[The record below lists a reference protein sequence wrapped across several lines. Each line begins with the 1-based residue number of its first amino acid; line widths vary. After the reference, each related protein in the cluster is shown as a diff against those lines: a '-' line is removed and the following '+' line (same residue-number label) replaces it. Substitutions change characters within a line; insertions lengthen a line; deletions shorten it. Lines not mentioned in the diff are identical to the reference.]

1 MGDSWHWEVRA
12 MNLQFQLPSGIR
24 WSGMLVG
31 TVLCASAGAVV
42 LLQHSGPLL
51 LDIFRPS
58 ASIDAVDVTTP
69 LLAQHEATQGTYESR
84 FAGRSLFFAPQDWKR
99 KIPPPP
105 PPPPPSPPPP
115 PPQAPT
121 EYSGPKVVG
130 MLGSTVY
137 LEGARTVEIGKDA
150 EGITLVEIISPWM
163 VKIRHKGKEYE
174 VAVGQKMNEANFKP
188 LTSAS
193 TPSGVTV
200 EPATG
205 AGGVG
210 TRSGASPAGT
220 MVTKTAT
227 PPGAA
232 GAVAGAGAGGV
243 PSGTGANGAA
253 AGASGTAG
261 AGGAVGAS
269 GASGAS
275 GAGGAGAGGAPNA
288 ADTAPV
294 LNSTPAVP
302 PIPPATTQVA
312 VSRLEVE
319 PARTALAQVAA
330 ARGRPDLNEATR
342 QRLEAEEQ
350 WLVQRL
356 EDLTR

>member
-1 MGDSWHWEVRA
+1 
-12 MNLQFQLPSGIR
+12 MNFQFQLPSGIR
-24 WSGMLVG
+24 WSGMLVA

-42 LLQHSGPLL
+42 LVQHSAPLL

-69 LLAQHEATQGTYESR
+69 LLAQHETTQGTYESR

-130 MLGSTVY
+130 MLGSTLY
-137 LEGARTVEIGKDA
+137 LEGARTVELGKEA

-163 VKIRHKGKEYE
+163 VKIRHKGKEYD

-210 TRSGASPAGT
+210 IRSGSGSAGT
-220 MVTKTAT
+220 MGTKTAT

-232 GAVAGAGAGGV
+232 GAVAGAGASGIQ
-243 PSGTGANGAA
+243 SGTGATGAAAGAGGPAGAAGAAGAVGA
-253 AGASGTAG
+253 AGASGTTG
-261 AGGAVGAS
+261 AGGA
-269 GASGAS
+269 
-275 GAGGAGAGGAPNA
+275 AGAAE
-288 ADTAPV
+288 TAPV
-294 LNSTPAVP
+294 LNSTSAVP
-302 PIPPATTQVA
+302 PIPAATTQAA
-312 VSRLEVE
+312 VSRMEIE

-330 ARGRPDLNEATR
+330 ARARPDLNDATR
-342 QRLEAEEQ
+342 QRLDAEEQ

>member
-1 MGDSWHWEVRA
+1 

-24 WSGMLVG
+24 WSGMLVA

-42 LLQHSGPLL
+42 LVQHSVPLL

-69 LLAQHEATQGTYESR
+69 LLAQHETTQGTYESR

-163 VKIRHKGKEYE
+163 VKIRHKGKEYD

-210 TRSGASPAGT
+210 IRSGSGSAGT
-220 MVTKTAT
+220 MGTKTAT

-232 GAVAGAGAGGV
+232 GAVAGAGASGIQ
-243 PSGTGANGAA
+243 SGTGPNGAA
-253 AGASGTAG
+253 AGAGGPAG
-261 AGGAVGAS
+261 AAGAAGAVGA
-269 GASGAS
+269 
-275 GAGGAGAGGAPNA
+275 AGAAE
-288 ADTAPV
+288 TAPV
-294 LNSTPAVP
+294 LNSTSAVP
-302 PIPPATTQVA
+302 PIPPATTQAA
-312 VSRLEVE
+312 VSRMEIE

-330 ARGRPDLNEATR
+330 ARARPDLNDATR
-342 QRLEAEEQ
+342 QRLDAEEQ

>member
-1 MGDSWHWEVRA
+1 

-24 WSGMLVG
+24 WSGMLVA

-42 LLQHSGPLL
+42 LVQHSVPLL

-69 LLAQHEATQGTYESR
+69 LLAQHETTQGTYESR

-163 VKIRHKGKEYE
+163 VKIRHKGKEYD

-220 MVTKTAT
+220 MASKTAT

-232 GAVAGAGAGGV
+232 GAVAGAGASGIQ
-243 PSGTGANGAA
+243 SGTGPNGAA
-253 AGASGTAG
+253 AGAGGSAGAAGAAGAVGAAGASGTTG
-261 AGGAVGAS
+261 AGGA
-269 GASGAS
+269 
-275 GAGGAGAGGAPNA
+275 AGAAE
-288 ADTAPV
+288 TAPV
-294 LNSTPAVP
+294 LNSTSAVP
-302 PIPPATTQVA
+302 PIPPATTQAA
-312 VSRLEVE
+312 VSRMEIE

-330 ARGRPDLNEATR
+330 ARARPDLNDATR
-342 QRLEAEEQ
+342 QRLDAEEQ

>member
-1 MGDSWHWEVRA
+1 MGDRWHWEVCA

-24 WSGMLVG
+24 WSGMLVA

-42 LLQHSGPLL
+42 LVQHSAPLL

-121 EYSGPKVVG
+121 EYTGPKVVG

-150 EGITLVEIISPWM
+150 DGITLVEIISPWM

-200 EPATG
+200 EPAAG

-232 GAVAGAGAGGV
+232 GAVAGAGAGSN
-243 PSGTGANGAA
+243 PSGTGSNGAA
-253 AGASGTAG
+253 AGASGATR
-261 AGGAVGAS
+261 AS

-275 GAGGAGAGGAPNA
+275 DADGATNAGGASGAAE
-288 ADTAPV
+288 TAPV

-302 PIPPATTQVA
+302 PIPAATTQVA
-312 VSRLEVE
+312 VSRLEIE

>member
-1 MGDSWHWEVRA
+1 
-12 MNLQFQLPSGIR
+12 MNFQFQLPSGIR
-24 WSGMLVG
+24 WSGMLVA

-42 LLQHSGPLL
+42 LVQHSAPLL
-51 LDIFRPS
+51 LDVFRPS

-69 LLAQHEATQGTYESR
+69 LLAQHETTQGTYESR

-130 MLGSTVY
+130 MLGSTLY
-137 LEGARTVEIGKDA
+137 LEGARTVELGKEA

-163 VKIRHKGKEYE
+163 VKIRHKGKEYD

-210 TRSGASPAGT
+210 IRSGTGPAGT
-220 MVTKTAT
+220 TASKTAT
-227 PPGAA
+227 PPGATA
-232 GAVAGAGAGGV
+232 AVAGAGAGGI
-243 PSGTGANGAA
+243 PSGTGANGAP
-253 AGASGTAG
+253 AGASGATGAGGTSGVGGTAGAAG
-261 AGGAVGAS
+261 AGGAS
-269 GASGAS
+269 GANGT
-275 GAGGAGAGGAPNA
+275 AGAAE
-288 ADTAPV
+288 TAPV
-294 LNSTPAVP
+294 LNSTSAVP
-302 PIPPATTQVA
+302 PIPAATSQVA
-312 VSRLEVE
+312 VSRLEME

-330 ARGRPDLNEATR
+330 ARGRPDLNDATR

-350 WLVQRL
+350 WLIQRL

>member
-1 MGDSWHWEVRA
+1 

-24 WSGMLVG
+24 WSGMLVA

-42 LLQHSGPLL
+42 LVQHSAPLL
-51 LDIFRPS
+51 LDVFRPS
-58 ASIDAVDVTTP
+58 TSIDAVDVTTP
-69 LLAQHEATQGTYESR
+69 LLAQHETTQGTYESR
-84 FAGRSLFFAPQDWKR
+84 FSGRSLFFAPQDWKR

-163 VKIRHKGKEYE
+163 VKIRHKGKEYD

-210 TRSGASPAGT
+210 IRSGTGSAGT
-220 MVTKTAT
+220 TASKTAT
-227 PPGAA
+227 PPGAT
-232 GAVAGAGAGGV
+232 GAVAGAGAGGI
-243 PSGTGANGAA
+243 PSGTGTNGAA
-253 AGASGTAG
+253 AGASGNSGVGGTAG
-261 AGGAVGAS
+261 AGGA
-269 GASGAS
+269 S
-275 GAGGAGAGGAPNA
+275 GAGGTAGAAE
-288 ADTAPV
+288 TAPV
-294 LNSTPAVP
+294 LNSTSAVP
-302 PIPPATTQVA
+302 PIPAATTQVA
-312 VSRLEVE
+312 VSRLEME

-330 ARGRPDLNEATR
+330 ARGRPDLNDATR

-356 EDLTR
+356 EDLAR

>member
-1 MGDSWHWEVRA
+1 

-24 WSGMLVG
+24 WSGMLVA

-42 LLQHSGPLL
+42 LVQHSAPLL
-51 LDIFRPS
+51 IDIFRPS

-69 LLAQHEATQGTYESR
+69 LLAQHETTQGTYESR

-163 VKIRHKGKEYE
+163 VKIRHKGKEYD

-210 TRSGASPAGT
+210 IRSGAGPAGT
-220 MVTKTAT
+220 MSTKTAT
-227 PPGAA
+227 PPGA
-232 GAVAGAGAGGV
+232 VAGAGASGIQ
-243 PSGTGANGAA
+243 SGTGANGAA
-253 AGASGTAG
+253 AGAGGAAGAAGGSGAVGAAGASGSTG
-261 AGGAVGAS
+261 AGGA
-269 GASGAS
+269 
-275 GAGGAGAGGAPNA
+275 AGAAE
-288 ADTAPV
+288 TAPV
-294 LNSTPAVP
+294 LNSTAAVP
-302 PIPPATTQVA
+302 PIPTATTQAA
-312 VSRLEVE
+312 VSRMEVE

-330 ARGRPDLNEATR
+330 ARARPDLNDATR
-342 QRLEAEEQ
+342 QRLDAEEQ

>member
-1 MGDSWHWEVRA
+1 
-12 MNLQFQLPSGIR
+12 MNFQFQLPSGIR
-24 WSGMLVG
+24 WSGMLVA

-42 LLQHSGPLL
+42 LVQHSAPLL
-51 LDIFRPS
+51 LDVFRPS

-69 LLAQHEATQGTYESR
+69 LLAQHETTQGTYESR

-130 MLGSTVY
+130 MLGSTLY
-137 LEGARTVEIGKDA
+137 LEGARTVELGKEA

-163 VKIRHKGKEYE
+163 VKIRHKGKEYD

-210 TRSGASPAGT
+210 IRSGTGPAGT
-220 MVTKTAT
+220 TASKTAT
-227 PPGAA
+227 PPGATA
-232 GAVAGAGAGGV
+232 AVAGAGAGGI

-253 AGASGTAG
+253 AGAGGSTG
-261 AGGAVGAS
+261 AGGAAGT
-269 GASGAS
+269 S
-275 GAGGAGAGGAPNA
+275 GAGGATGAGGAPGA
-288 ADTAPV
+288 AETAPV
-294 LNSTPAVP
+294 LNSTSAVP
-302 PIPPATTQVA
+302 PIPAATTQVA
-312 VSRLEVE
+312 VSRLEME

-330 ARGRPDLNEATR
+330 ARGRPDLNDATR

>member
-1 MGDSWHWEVRA
+1 

-24 WSGMLVG
+24 WSGMLVA

-42 LLQHSGPLL
+42 LVQHSAPLL

-69 LLAQHEATQGTYESR
+69 LLAQHETTQGTYESR

-210 TRSGASPAGT
+210 IRSGSGSAGT
-220 MVTKTAT
+220 MGTKTAT

-232 GAVAGAGAGGV
+232 GAVAGAGASGIQ
-243 PSGTGANGAA
+243 SGTGPNGAA
-253 AGASGTAG
+253 AGAGGPAG
-261 AGGAVGAS
+261 AAGAAGAVGA
-269 GASGAS
+269 
-275 GAGGAGAGGAPNA
+275 AGAAE
-288 ADTAPV
+288 TAPV
-294 LNSTPAVP
+294 LNSTSAVP
-302 PIPPATTQVA
+302 PIPAATTQAA
-312 VSRLEVE
+312 VSRMEIE

-330 ARGRPDLNEATR
+330 ARARPDLNDATR
-342 QRLEAEEQ
+342 QRLDAEEQ

>member
-1 MGDSWHWEVRA
+1 
-12 MNLQFQLPSGIR
+12 
-24 WSGMLVG
+24 
-31 TVLCASAGAVV
+31 
-42 LLQHSGPLL
+42 
-51 LDIFRPS
+51 
-58 ASIDAVDVTTP
+58 
-69 LLAQHEATQGTYESR
+69 
-84 FAGRSLFFAPQDWKR
+84 LFFAPQDWKR

-121 EYSGPKVVG
+121 EYTGPKVVG

-150 EGITLVEIISPWM
+150 DGITLVEIISPWM

-200 EPATG
+200 EPAAG

-232 GAVAGAGAGGV
+232 GAVAGAGAGSN
-243 PSGTGANGAA
+243 PSGTGSNGAA
-253 AGASGTAG
+253 AGASGATR
-261 AGGAVGAS
+261 AS

-275 GAGGAGAGGAPNA
+275 DADGATNAGGASGAAE
-288 ADTAPV
+288 TAPV

-302 PIPPATTQVA
+302 PIPAATTQVA
-312 VSRLEVE
+312 VSRLEIE